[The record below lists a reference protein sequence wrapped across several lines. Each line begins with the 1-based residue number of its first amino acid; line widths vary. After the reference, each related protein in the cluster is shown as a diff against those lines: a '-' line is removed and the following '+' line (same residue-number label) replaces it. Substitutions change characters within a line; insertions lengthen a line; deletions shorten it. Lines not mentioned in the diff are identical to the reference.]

1 MALLRR
7 ISASSLSSS
16 SAFFGHFTSIIS
28 LILVELRYWRTKH
41 RTAQWDWDKR
51 YSKLICLPLQDLC
64 FPQKRAA
71 KVVPGQGMPCIKS
84 AAKALDCRSMVVDE
98 LHGTTLIHHLESRLV
113 VFTSKSHGQ
122 VAIMAAK
129 WGLAATWVSNS
140 AKVEVYSKQC
150 KHTARGVSC
159 MFNYDVHEHLSSDN
173 CRHFHITQPA
183 PVTMPPAAALLSQDL
198 GTRVQNEALEAVQ
211 WCLHAGWWSSWRAT
225 RDHKSMLQLV
235 GLLQLGAQRPAW
247 VMTMYKLGLYY
258 STWQLSK
265 HRALNDINNLE
276 KWSGVCGICASTEGT
291 TNIQGQKEVGW
302 HRPGSPQRS
311 CMGSPLFFMGI
322 ALDSSWLCC
331 HRLSTLLLG
340 RSDTLLSQAWGVQ
353 LHTNCW
359 GFVRNAY
366 RSLSHWY
373 NRWIWFSVR
382 QRLTHPVHS
391 SLSELKF
398 YSFHVLSR
406 TSCSGA
412 AELQSHIWITP
423 NNYSQFNEFP
433 TFFITKR
440 SMSTPSGAWPAKMQ
454 VESMSA
460 SISWREKQTSQTNQ
474 GAKQTILVK
483 ILDALNT
490 HCKQKNYFKTFQA

>member
-1 MALLRR
+1 
-7 ISASSLSSS
+7 
-16 SAFFGHFTSIIS
+16 
-28 LILVELRYWRTKH
+28 
-41 RTAQWDWDKR
+41 
-51 YSKLICLPLQDLC
+51 
-64 FPQKRAA
+64 
-71 KVVPGQGMPCIKS
+71 
-84 AAKALDCRSMVVDE
+84 
-98 LHGTTLIHHLESRLV
+98 
-113 VFTSKSHGQ
+113 
-122 VAIMAAK
+122 
-129 WGLAATWVSNS
+129 
-140 AKVEVYSKQC
+140 
-150 KHTARGVSC
+150 

-235 GLLQLGAQRPAW
+235 GLLRKFCVGLLQLGAQRPAW

-276 KWSGVCGICASTEGT
+276 KWSGVCGICASTEAT

-331 HRLSTLLLG
+331 HHLSTLLLG

-373 NRWIWFSVR
+373 NRWIWLSVR

-398 YSFHVLSR
+398 HSFHVLSR
-406 TSCSGA
+406 TSCSVA
-412 AELQSHIWITP
+412 
-423 NNYSQFNEFP
+423 
-433 TFFITKR
+433 
-440 SMSTPSGAWPAKMQ
+440 
-454 VESMSA
+454 V
-460 SISWREKQTSQTNQ
+460 
-474 GAKQTILVK
+474 
-483 ILDALNT
+483 
-490 HCKQKNYFKTFQA
+490 